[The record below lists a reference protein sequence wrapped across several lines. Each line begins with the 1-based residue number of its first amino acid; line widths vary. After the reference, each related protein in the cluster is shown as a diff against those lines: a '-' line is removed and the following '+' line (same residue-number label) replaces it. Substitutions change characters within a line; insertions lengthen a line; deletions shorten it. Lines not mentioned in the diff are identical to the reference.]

1 MTTLASTPQGGNS
14 DLDMGTDEQAGR
26 GPAGPSGERST
37 ETIDL
42 MVGLLT
48 LNNAPTIESLVKSM
62 VDGLRQSFPNT
73 SALLVNCDAGSQDG
87 TPGIIDRVAAGLIP
101 VRTISNAASTY
112 ANVTKESGFPGRDE
126 TIRNLCRA
134 AQQFQP
140 KACLIFE
147 GQLRSLNP
155 AWIDRLARPIF
166 ESGQDYVV
174 PLYQRHRY
182 EGTLVTNLL
191 YPLTRALYGKRLR
204 YPSGGAYG
212 LSGKFARDLHGRS
225 TWTGA
230 SGKFSVDGWITA
242 AALAGDY
249 QVCHT
254 FLGARDQDTKI
265 GAIDLSAVLAQ
276 TVGGIFH
283 SMEEFESAWEQIKES
298 TEVPLYGT
306 PEPAPDPGPLQ
317 TARMVS
323 GFKQGLR
330 DLLPLW
336 ELILSRDTLGQIL
349 ALDMQD
355 PEDFRFPPSLWVQT
369 VYDFALAYH
378 DQTLHREHML
388 KSLTP
393 LYLGRTASFVLETH
407 HGDGAQVDRTV
418 EALCGQ
424 FERSKPYLV
433 EQWRWRDE

>member
-1 MTTLASTPQGGNS
+1 MTTLISTPQGGSS
-14 DLDMGTDEQAGR
+14 DTDMAIHPDATV
-26 GPAGPSGERST
+26 GPAGSDGKPPT
-37 ETIDL
+37 ESIDL

-48 LNNAPTIESLVKSM
+48 LNNAGTIESLVKSI
-62 VDGLRQSFPNT
+62 VDGLRQSFPDAP
-73 SALLVNCDAGSQDG
+73 ALLVNCDAGSQDG
-87 TPGIIDRVAAGLIP
+87 TSGLIDRIAAGLIP
-101 VRTISNAASTY
+101 VRTMSNAASTY
-112 ANVTKESGFPGRDE
+112 ANLTRESGFPGRDE
-126 TIRNLCRA
+126 AIRNFCRA
-134 AQQFQP
+134 AEQLQP
-140 KACLIFE
+140 KVCLILE
-147 GQLRSLNP
+147 GQLRSISP
-155 AWIDRLARPIF
+155 AWIDQLARPIF

-174 PLYQRHRY
+174 PLYRRHRY

-204 YPSGGAYG
+204 YPSGGAYA
-212 LSGKFARDLHGRS
+212 LSGTFARELSSRS
-225 TWTGA
+225 TWTGTT
-230 SGKFSVDGWITA
+230 GKFSVDGWITA

-249 QVCHT
+249 HVCHT

-265 GAIDLSAVLAQ
+265 GAVDLSVVLAQ

-283 SMEEFESAWEQIKES
+283 SMEEYESSWERTKS
-298 TEVPLYGT
+298 SVDVPIYGT
-306 PEPAPDPGPLQ
+306 PEAAPDAGPLQ
-317 TARMVS
+317 TGRMVS

-355 PEDFRFPPSLWVQT
+355 PEDFRFPPALWVQT

-393 LYLGRTASFVLETH
+393 LYLGRTASFVLETQ
-407 HGDGAQVDRTV
+407 HGDGTQVDRTV

-433 EQWRWRDE
+433 QQWRWHDE